1 VDPSYGSDYAELYH
15 HHWWWRAREAI
26 LLREIAA
33 LPLPPAERAEIL
45 DVGCG
50 NGLFLPE
57 LARFGRPTGIEVER
71 ALVRDDAPLRECI
84 RHEPLESPYW
94 EGRAFDLVLAL
105 DVVEHIADDAAFVA
119 RLAARVR
126 PGGFLLATV
135 PAFPSLWD
143 AHDER
148 NHHQRRYRR
157 AGFEALLAPHGAL
170 VTVRHLFPSLFV
182 AKWLVARVNRGP
194 AAAIDQTALPGPAV
208 SRSLAALLRAEDRV
222 LGPLRLPFGSSLLA
236 VLRVSG

>member
-1 VDPSYGSDYAELYH
+1 MDPSYGSDYAELYH
-15 HHWWWRAREAI
+15 RHWWWRAREAI

-33 LPLPPAERAEIL
+33 LPLPPAGRAEIL

-50 NGLFLPE
+50 NGLFLPALE
-57 LARFGRPTGIEVER
+57 RFGRPTGIEVER
-71 ALVRDDAPLRECI
+71 ALVREDAPRRERI
-84 RHEPLESPYW
+84 RHEPLGDPYW
-94 EGRAFDLVLAL
+94 EGRVFDLVLAL
-105 DVVEHIADDAAFVA
+105 DVVEHIPDDAAFA
-119 RLAARVR
+119 AMLAARAR
-126 PGGFLLATV
+126 PGGLLLVTV

-157 AGFEALLAPHGAL
+157 AGLEALLAPHGTL
-170 VTVRHLFPSLFV
+170 VRVRHLFPSLFL
-182 AKWLVARVNRGP
+182 AKWCVARVNRG
-194 AAAIDQTALPGPAV
+194 AAEPVDQTALPSPAV
-208 SRSLAALLRAEDRV
+208 TRVLAALLRAEDRL